1 MMLIKPSKLA
11 IAVLALALVPG
22 AALAKDAGA
31 SGTAQSSALDFDCAR
46 LVAMDTKLVPG
57 VLYFIS
63 GFSQGQREMSGSTP
77 DSSSDAAAADSS
89 EADTSGSSDTEETSD
104 AADTDTAASAD
115 NAASDTDIAAISG
128 YFEIPVENLI
138 IACEADP
145 TRMVSDVIDEEHERR
160 GGELSDGPEGTA
172 PDRNEG
178 DAAADD
184 ASGSTDSE
192 SSDSDSSSN

>member
-1 MMLIKPSKLA
+1 MILKPSKLA
-11 IAVLALALVPG
+11 TAALALALVPG
-22 AALAKDAGA
+22 AALAQDAGA

-46 LVAMDTKLVPG
+46 LVAMDTEVVPG

-63 GFSQGQREMSGSTP
+63 GFSQGQREMSGSTS
-77 DSSSDAAAADSS
+77 DSSSDDAAADSS
-89 EADTSGSSDTEETSD
+89 GADASESSDSGETPETTNPD
-104 AADTDTAASAD
+104 AAASAD
-115 NAASDTDIAAISG
+115 SAAANTDIAAISG

-145 TRMVSDVIDEEHERR
+145 TRMVSDVIDEERERR

-178 DAAADD
+178 DDADAGSGSADSEPSAADNN
-184 ASGSTDSE
+184 
-192 SSDSDSSSN
+192 SN